1 MPESA
6 LVGTARKS
14 LQWMNT
20 VRSVIQQYRAIL
32 NVSTKFPKAGERNHT
47 VEDYVEQCVAVWEV
61 SGGVGEYGGW
71 VLDAFDA
78 VIACTASGITGGELE
93 HEADMDQSWGEY
105 VFLVHECSSRV
116 IMDDLR
122 EAETLIDKAKTRLNV
137 SYREL
142 SASVVLAEGIWLIV
156 IAIKY
161 PRPSNFAKVH
171 GLFLRSVDT
180 FLTASAHYHI
190 ALSYVRYIPSTSCPS
205 SEDNYEDNY
214 NQHSEVLCEQNLEK
228 AILHVATAAESK
240 PSQIRYWYLIGLLSA
255 TMEQWEAAQS
265 ALEKGAALGEVLDVA
280 QNVQNLTDTQST
292 TRLSVPSQ
300 GTAKVN
306 DHSPPPNDEDVP
318 LVSAFGLNT
327 TGLSQTQSL
336 LPSSELL
343 QVVAD
348 HPELSKHVKFEYVLQ
363 LRKTQVAM
371 IDESRKRKVLAEIR
385 LMPAFQLIWRVKGIH
400 DAAAE
405 QSQDQLSL
413 ANISSTELQPATPIM
428 ISPAI
433 SDCRRYLANR
443 QNPLDVKKK
452 KRNEIESD
460 NVSDSH
466 LRISAHIHDRDAS
479 KSREMQQ
486 KLKSQV
492 DKGSA
497 RISTISKKIGQG
509 VVKNG
514 SLRRFVYSPTSEI
527 LPSFVDP
534 FSQTLSTSDS
544 KWNRRTTKENR
555 PPSDLWRMPTAIF
568 RRLGKI
574 EQAKGAIE
582 EAEGRDESNP
592 GVWVQLGLYYVAL
605 DRFLAVTEPFQE
617 KAVPEDVDFVAGFL
631 VHLTQDA
638 GWDVAEPW
646 NFLAKAYGMQGRKER
661 ERNCL
666 TLVLKLS
673 ENRGVRSLG
682 AALELGL

>member
-1 MPESA
+1 MSTTTTKLLVVESQTRSEVVIYLRALLLRHGARMPESA

-105 VFLVHECSSRV
+105 SRV

-156 IAIKY
+156 IAIK
-161 PRPSNFAKVH
+161 S
-171 GLFLRSVDT
+171 
-180 FLTASAHYHI
+180 
-190 ALSYVRYIPSTSCPS
+190 LSYVRYIPSTSCPS

-306 DHSPPPNDEDVP
+306 DHSPR
-318 LVSAFGLNT
+318 AI
-327 TGLSQTQSL
+327 TQSL

-371 IDESRKRKVLAEIR
+371 ID
-385 LMPAFQLIWRVKGIH
+385 
-400 DAAAE
+400 
-405 QSQDQLSL
+405 QDQLSL